1 MFTNDA
7 TPLVN
12 PINGY
17 QMNINKFYIFIY
29 FWTDAHHATLN
40 NLLREL
46 VEGIEEHF
54 GKALHHVP
62 AYKRNAFT
70 DLHGNVGQRVAAFVQ
85 PHIDGLKRVW
95 KYCLFL
101 KSWFCSE

>member
-1 MFTNDA
+1 
-7 TPLVN
+7 
-12 PINGY
+12 
-17 QMNINKFYIFIY
+17 
-29 FWTDAHHATLN
+29 
-40 NLLREL
+40 LREL

-85 PHIDGLKRVW
+85 PHIDGLKRV
-95 KYCLFL
+95 
-101 KSWFCSE
+101 